1 MAKKVTGM
9 IKLQIPAGKAN
20 PAPPVGPALG
30 QHGVNIM
37 EFCKQFNARTA
48 KLGDDIIPI
57 IITVFQ
63 DRSFTFITKTPP
75 VSSLLKKAIKLE
87 SGSKMPQ
94 KEKVGKVNKD
104 HVRAI
109 ATQKLPDLNCLKV
122 ESAMSQVI
130 GTAKSMGLEYQE

>member
-37 EFCKQFNARTA
+37 EFCKQFNARTQS
-48 KLGDDIIPI
+48 LGDSIIPI
-57 IITVFQ
+57 IITVYQ

-75 VSSLLKKAIKLE
+75 VSSLIMKAIKIDK
-87 SGSKMPQ
+87 GSKMPQ
-94 KEKVGKVNKD
+94 KDKVGKVKVAD
-104 HVRAI
+104 LTKI
-109 ATQKLPDLNCLKV
+109 AQTKLPDLNCLKV
-122 ESAMSQVI
+122 ESALSQVI
-130 GTAKSMGLEYQE
+130 GTARSMGVEVLD

>member
-37 EFCKQFNARTA
+37 EFCKQFNAKTQA
-48 KLGDDIIPI
+48 LGDSIVPI
-57 IITVFQ
+57 IITVYQ
-63 DRSFTFITKTPP
+63 DRSFTFITKTSP
-75 VSSLLKKAIKLE
+75 VSSLIKKALKLE

-94 KEKVGKVNKD
+94 KDKVGKIKI
-104 HVRAI
+104 I
-109 ATQKLPDLNCLKV
+109 ATTKLPDLNCVKV
-122 ESAMSQVI
+122 ESAMSQVA
-130 GTAKSMGLEYQE
+130 GTAKSMGIEVE

>member
-37 EFCKQFNARTA
+37 EFCKQFNARTQKA
-48 KLGDDIIPI
+48 GDDIVPI
-57 IITVFQ
+57 IITVYQ

-75 VSSLLKKAIKLE
+75 VSSLLKKATKIQ

-94 KEKVGKVNKD
+94 KDKVGKVKMAD
-104 HVRAI
+104 VKAI
-109 ATQKLPDLNCLKV
+109 ATTKIPDLNCVKV
-122 ESAMSQVI
+122 ESAMAQVI
-130 GTAKSMGLEYQE
+130 GTARSMGLEVQE